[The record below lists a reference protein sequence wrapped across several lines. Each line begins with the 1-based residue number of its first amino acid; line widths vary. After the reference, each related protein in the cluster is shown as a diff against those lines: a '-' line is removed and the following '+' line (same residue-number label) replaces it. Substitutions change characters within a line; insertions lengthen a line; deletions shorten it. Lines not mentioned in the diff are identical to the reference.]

1 MAKDQMNVQWVD
13 ISSIK
18 PYEKN
23 AKKHPRDQ
31 VAHIAASLR
40 RFGWKQPLV
49 VDSDGVIVVGH
60 GRYFAAQSLKET
72 KVPVVRADDLTEEE
86 IKAYRLA
93 DNKTNESDWDDDLLN
108 IELDDITNIDMTDF
122 GFDLR
127 EPDEVVEDDYEP
139 EIPEEPKARRGG
151 IYQLGRHRLMCGD
164 ATCLEDVEALVD
176 GAQMDMFLTDPPYN
190 VDYEGSAG
198 KIMNDKMAD
207 DKFRM
212 FLADSFTNAR
222 AVMKNGA
229 AFHIW
234 HADSEG
240 YNFRGACRDADL
252 KVRQCLIWEKDRLV
266 LGRQDFQWIHE
277 PCLYG
282 EKPPEGTEE
291 YLDDDNQVALYGW
304 KDGGA
309 HYWFKNRKQTTI
321 LKFDRPKASREHPTM
336 KPITLFAYQMAC
348 NTKPGE
354 NILDL
359 FGGSGTTIMAAEQNG
374 RNAYV
379 MELDP
384 KYVDVIIDRWE
395 SFTGGKAVLLNGEG
409 QTEEGNRQTAV

>member
-1 MAKDQMNVQWVD
+1 
-13 ISSIK
+13 
-18 PYEKN
+18 
-23 AKKHPRDQ
+23 
-31 VAHIAASLR
+31 
-40 RFGWKQPLV
+40 
-49 VDSDGVIVVGH
+49 
-60 GRYFAAQSLKET
+60 
-72 KVPVVRADDLTEEE
+72 
-86 IKAYRLA
+86 
-93 DNKTNESDWDDDLLN
+93 
-108 IELDDITNIDMTDF
+108 
-122 GFDLR
+122 
-127 EPDEVVEDDYEP
+127 
-139 EIPEEPKARRGG
+139 
-151 IYQLGRHRLMCGD
+151 MCGD

-176 GAQMDMFLTDPPYN
+176 GAQMDMLLTDPPYN

-282 EKPPEGTEE
+282 EKPPEGEEE

-304 KDGGA
+304 KDGGR

-321 LKFDRPKASREHPTM
+321 LKFDRPKASHEHPTM
-336 KPITLFAYQMAC
+336 KPIMLFAYQMAC

-354 NILDL
+354 NVIDL

-395 SFTGGKAVLLNGEG
+395 SFTGRKAVLLNGEDG
-409 QTEEGNRQTAV
+409 KADS